1 MYQQN
6 SIGDEIKETFRK
18 GSSLTKLI
26 YINLGIFLLVNI
38 GFIVFVLFHP
48 DHLGI
53 KEKAGVFTDQFLYY
67 LMVPTNLEELLKHF
81 WAPFT
86 YMFLHFSFLHILF
99 NLLWLFW
106 FGRIFLKYLNEK
118 QLLTTYILG
127 GLSGAALFIIFY
139 NIFPGLDNASAL
151 GASAAIMSIV
161 FAISFYNPNY
171 EVYLLF
177 FGAVKIKHIAVVY
190 IIIDVFI
197 QLSANNFGGYIT
209 HVGGAA
215 YGYLFALQLKKG
227 KDMGK
232 GFSRFMDVLASLF
245 RKNPKLKVAY
255 KNQTQNMTDFDY
267 NKSKAEAQKEV
278 DRILDKIAQSG
289 YDSLT
294 KKEKELLFKMS
305 GKN

>member
-1 MYQQN
+1 MYKSN
-6 SIGDEIKETFRK
+6 NIGGEIRESFRK
-18 GSSLTKLI
+18 GSALTKLI
-26 YINLGIFLLVNI
+26 YVNLG
-38 GFIVFVLFHP
+38 VFVLVNAGFIIFILFYSVP
-48 DHLGI
+48 LGI
-53 KEKAGVFTDQFLYY
+53 REKAEIFQGQYLKY
-67 LMVPTNLEELLKHF
+67 LMAPTDLNELLKYF
-81 WAPFT
+81 WGPFT
-86 YMFLHFSFLHILF
+86 YMFLHFKFLHILF

-127 GLSGAALFIIFY
+127 GLSGAAVFILCF
-139 NIFPGLDNASAL
+139 NIFPGLGNAVAL
-151 GASAAIMSIV
+151 GASAAVMAVV
-161 FAISFYNPNY
+161 FAISFYSPDY
-171 EVYLLF
+171 EVYLLL
-177 FGAVKIKHIAVVY
+177 FGAVKIKHIAIFY

-197 QLSANNFGGYIT
+197 QLGSENFGGYLT

-232 GFSRFMDVLASLF
+232 GFSKFLDSLVSLF
-245 RKNPKLKVAY
+245 KRKPKMKVAY
-255 KNQTQNMTDFDY
+255 KNQAKNMTDFDY
-267 NKSKAEAQKEV
+267 NKSKAEVQKEV

-294 KKEKELLFKMS
+294 KKEKETLFKLS